1 MEMRRTVLL
10 LVSAALAVLLV
21 SGVALVGL
29 EETSQAVFPGA
40 NGKIAFMS
48 PRDGNSEIYTMNADG
63 TNQTN
68 ITNNGAWDSTPTWSP
83 DGTKIAFTSER
94 DGNSEIYIM
103 NADGTNQTRITNNS
117 AVDSLPD
124 WQPQP
129 LPNPTT
135 VPQTKADCKNGGYKD
150 FGFKNQGQCIKAVNQ
165 AS

>member
-48 PRDGNSEIYTMNADG
+48 PRDGHFEIYTMNADG
-63 TNQTN
+63 TNQTR
-68 ITNNGAWDSTPTWSP
+68 ITNNVASFPAWSP
-83 DGTKIAFTSER
+83 DGTKIAFTGNS
-94 DGNSEIYIM
+94 DGNSETYTM